1 MSMSSRRR
9 RPVLSARPKLG
20 QLPFHRRVVQ
30 QARVNDVQA
39 ARYLD
44 DEVTERSVWRGLGAA
59 VLEVRDPRNPLPPT
73 EAQCARALKV
83 CSLGIGCLPAGE
95 APLHGAVGMPD
106 CHGPSAA
113 RLPLHGASFCS
124 ACEVSMGW
132 FALGP
137 PRLQTTRCHVVHH
150 HVKRVLFTSCAG
162 DVNDTHLCALTRCA
176 HPPLAHATQRRSIR
190 GPVGCPLLQTVG
202 T

>member
-95 APLHGAVGMPD
+95 APLHGYARR
-106 CHGPSAA
+106 HA
-113 RLPLHGASFCS
+113 RLPWPFSSTPAAAWCQL
-124 ACEVSMGW
+124 
-132 FALGP
+132 L
-137 PRLQTTRCHVVHH
+137 
-150 HVKRVLFTSCAG
+150 
-162 DVNDTHLCALTRCA
+162 LC
-176 HPPLAHATQRRSIR
+176 
-190 GPVGCPLLQTVG
+190 V
-202 T
+202 

>member
-1 MSMSSRRR
+1 M
-9 RPVLSARPKLG
+9 LSAAPTRPKLG

-59 VLEVRDPRNPLPPT
+59 VVEDPDPCNRLPPT

-83 CSLGIGCLPAGE
+83 CSLGIACLPACE

-106 CHGPSAA
+106 CHVPSA
-113 RLPLHGASFCS
+113 RLPLHSAVGTPDCHGLQHARHCVVPASALHVNS
-124 ACEVSMGW
+124 AWVRSPWDHHGC
-132 FALGP
+132 GP
-137 PRLQTTRCHVVHH
+137 P
-150 HVKRVLFTSCAG
+150 G
-162 DVNDTHLCALTRCA
+162 DMSRT
-176 HPPLAHATQRRSIR
+176 PM
-190 GPVGCPLLQTVG
+190 
-202 T
+202 